1 MFTNKQKKT
10 AYSCK
15 KKTGHLPIPMK
26 KHYQIEL
33 YIYRSCLQIN
43 LILAMTSQSQQV
55 ATIETEMR
63 LDMSLSS

>member
-1 MFTNKQKKT
+1 MQ
-10 AYSCK
+10 

-55 ATIETEMR
+55 ATIETKDETR
-63 LDMSLSS
+63 HESFFINIQILKYY